1 MSVQPER
8 SVLRLL
14 IRKILRLDGESERLH
29 EALRRLVMDLRPK
42 SLLDVGCGDG
52 KWAEET
58 ARQLEIP
65 AGELRGIEICPPLLE
80 EARKRLKL
88 MTIDLENQQWPLS
101 DRSVDLVTIN
111 QVLEHLKNAHFCL
124 AEGERVLRVG
134 GHLAIGI
141 PNLSG
146 LMNRLFLLIGRQ
158 PMCILFPGP
167 HVRSFTH
174 ETFLRFLRMNPA
186 FTVVRCRGSSLYPFP
201 PPILERGAEKFP
213 AGSAYSFYLLK
224 KVAHRDRSVWMESLN
239 SIGATS
245 YKHC

>member
-1 MSVQPER
+1 
-8 SVLRLL
+8 
-14 IRKILRLDGESERLH
+14 
-29 EALRRLVMDLRPK
+29 
-42 SLLDVGCGDG
+42 
-52 KWAEET
+52 
-58 ARQLEIP
+58 LEIP
-65 AGELRGIEICPPLLE
+65 TGELRGIEICPSLFDE
-80 EARKRLKL
+80 GRKRLKL
-88 MTIDLENQQWPLS
+88 MTVDLENQRWPLP

-124 AEGERVLRVG
+124 AEGERVLRVS

-174 ETFLRFLRMNPA
+174 KAFLRFLRMNPA
-186 FTVVRCRGSSLYPFP
+186 FSVVRCLGSSLYPFP

-213 AGSAYSFYLLK
+213 GGSAYSFYLLK
-224 KVAHRDRSVWMESLN
+224 KIAHRERSVWLESMA
-239 SIGATS
+239 SIEATS